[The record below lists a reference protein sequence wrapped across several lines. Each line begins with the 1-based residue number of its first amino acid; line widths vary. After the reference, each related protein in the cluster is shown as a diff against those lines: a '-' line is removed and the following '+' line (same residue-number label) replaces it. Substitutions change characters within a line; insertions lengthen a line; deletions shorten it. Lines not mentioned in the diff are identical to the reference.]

1 MKSKYLV
8 SPADDLDRPSKKAQ
22 PLRKQ
27 SRSAIRKIQAE
38 KQKLWEE
45 ELEVTILQFEHGQI
59 LELAF
64 SQAVRIL
71 NLAFNPKIIDQ
82 SKLTPKQE
90 FENAFE
96 LYELA
101 KGQAVKLEKQGFTI
115 MGDEFIVDPK
125 WYELTKKDLFEALS
139 PEIQDLLRKDGVN
152 YD

>member
-1 MKSKYLV
+1 MQMKKQTLV
-8 SPADDLDRPSKKAQ
+8 ITADDLVRPTKKAQ

-27 SRSAIRKIQAE
+27 SKKLQAE

-45 ELEVTILQFEHGQI
+45 ELEATILQFEHGQI
-59 LELAF
+59 LELSF
-64 SQAVRIL
+64 KQAVQL
-71 NLAFNPKIIDQ
+71 LELAFNPKIIDQ

-101 KGQAVKLEKQGFTI
+101 KGQAAQLEKQGITI

-125 WYELTKKDLFEALS
+125 WYDLTKKDLFEALS
-139 PEIQDLLRKDGVN
+139 PEIQDLLRKHGVN